1 MLEAI
6 WASLDTHAS
15 RLKSNTLFRGVARF
29 SRLRGVVLDF
39 WVDFLMIARV
49 DFGVFGVVSRIFSLR
64 VFSSLEFFG
73 VFLGVFRDIESSLDS
88 IYRSL
93 FTRFCGRF
101 FGVFC
106 GGICGECRASRLW
119 ERLTSKANSAEVIE
133 AIEIMGAMTN
143 FIVWSG
149 ILSPLFFASIR
160 KIPHCKIIVVFRVLP
175 LCSYFPHR

>member
-6 WASLDTHAS
+6 WASLDSHAS
-15 RLKSNTLFRGVARF
+15 KLKSNTLFRGLSGLVRF
-29 SRLRGVVLDF
+29 RWVVGVLDF
-39 WVDFLMIARV
+39 WVDFLVVARV

-73 VFLGVFRDIESSLDS
+73 IFLGVFRDIESSLDS

-101 FGVFC
+101 FDRLFGRFC
-106 GGICGECRASRLW
+106 GGICGEAFGECRASRLW
-119 ERLTSKANSAEVIE
+119 DRITSKANSTEVIE
-133 AIEIMGAMTN
+133 AIEIIEAMIN

-149 ILSPLFFASIR
+149 ILSP
-160 KIPHCKIIVVFRVLP
+160 
-175 LCSYFPHR
+175 

>member
-15 RLKSNTLFRGVARF
+15 RLKSKTLFRGVVRF
-29 SRLRGVVLDF
+29 GWVVGVLDF
-39 WVDFLMIARV
+39 WVDFLAIARV

-73 VFLGVFRDIESSLDS
+73 IFLGAFRDIESSLDS

-93 FTRFCGRF
+93 FTRFCGKLFDRLC
-101 FGVFC
+101 GGFC
-106 GGICGECRASRLW
+106 GEACGECRASRLW
-119 ERLTSKANSAEVIE
+119 DRLISSANSTE
-133 AIEIMGAMTN
+133 AIEIIEVMEAMTN

-149 ILSPLFFASIR
+149 ILSP
-160 KIPHCKIIVVFRVLP
+160 
-175 LCSYFPHR
+175 

>member
-6 WASLDTHAS
+6 WASLDSHTS
-15 RLKSNTLFRGVARF
+15 RLKSNTLFRGLSGLVRF
-29 SRLRGVVLDF
+29 RCVVGVLDF
-39 WVDFLMIARV
+39 WVDFLVVARV
-49 DFGVFGVVSRIFSLR
+49 DFGVFGVVLRIFSLR

-73 VFLGVFRDIESSLDS
+73 IFLGVFRDIESSLDS

-101 FGVFC
+101 FDKLFGRFF

-119 ERLTSKANSAEVIE
+119 ESPTSKANSAGAIE
-133 AIEIMGAMTN
+133 AIGIIEAMIN

-149 ILSPLFFASIR
+149 ILSP
-160 KIPHCKIIVVFRVLP
+160 
-175 LCSYFPHR
+175 

>member
-6 WASLDTHAS
+6 WASLDNHAS
-15 RLKSNTLFRGVARF
+15 RLKSNTLFRWLVRF
-29 SRLRGVVLDF
+29 RWVVGVLDF
-39 WVDFLMIARV
+39 WVDFLVVARV

-101 FGVFC
+101 FNRLFGRFC
-106 GGICGECRASRLW
+106 GGICGEAFGECRASRLW
-119 ERLTSKANSAEVIE
+119 ERLTSKANSTE
-133 AIEIMGAMTN
+133 AIGIIGAMIN

-149 ILSPLFFASIR
+149 ILSP
-160 KIPHCKIIVVFRVLP
+160 
-175 LCSYFPHR
+175 

>member
-6 WASLDTHAS
+6 WASLDSHAS
-15 RLKSNTLFRGVARF
+15 RLKSNTLFRGVVRF

-39 WVDFLMIARV
+39 WVDFWVIARV
-49 DFGVFGVVSRIFSLR
+49 DFGVFGVVSKIFSLR

-73 VFLGVFRDIESSLDS
+73 VFLGIFRDIESSLDS
-88 IYRSL
+88 IYRLL

-101 FGVFC
+101 F

-119 ERLTSKANSAEVIE
+119 ERLTSKANSIE
-133 AIEIMGAMTN
+133 AIEIIEVMEDMIN

-149 ILSPLFFASIR
+149 ILPPLFFA
-160 KIPHCKIIVVFRVLP
+160 
-175 LCSYFPHR
+175 